1 MSTTYYPKIL
11 IVGQSFNLQSGGG
24 ITLTNLFY
32 GWDKNNIAVAA
43 ETIGNPGFEVC
54 KKYYQLGSLE
64 IGRRFP
70 FNLNPWSDYIVLG
83 IITRKEVSDSLSL
96 VSNKKNQ

>member
-1 MSTTYYPKIL
+1 MPTIYYPKIL
-11 IVGQSFNLQSGGG
+11 IIGQSFNIQSGGA

-43 ETIGNPGFEVC
+43 DAETIGNPGFEVC
-54 KKYYQLGSLE
+54 EKYYQLGSLE

-70 FNLNPWSDYIVLG
+70 FNLNPWSNYIESG
-83 IITRKEVSDSLSL
+83 IINIVHVFFGS
-96 VSNKKNQ
+96 KNN